1 MDGRRNNGNK
11 GHSTK
16 SSGVDKRKNEYRNAL
31 GLAADVT
38 DVEKVLKEILKQSKG
53 GDLTAAKLFLS
64 YYLGTPIQTIENTNI
79 NYNQELTKEDV
90 ELLRKD
96 LDNKY

>member
-1 MDGRRNNGNK
+1 MDKRKNNG

-16 SSGVDKRKNEYRNAL
+16 TTGLDKRKNEYRNAL
-31 GLAADVT
+31 GLAAGVS
-38 DVEKVLKEILKQSKG
+38 DVEKVLREILKQSKG

-79 NYNQELTKEDV
+79 NYNTGDLTGDEI